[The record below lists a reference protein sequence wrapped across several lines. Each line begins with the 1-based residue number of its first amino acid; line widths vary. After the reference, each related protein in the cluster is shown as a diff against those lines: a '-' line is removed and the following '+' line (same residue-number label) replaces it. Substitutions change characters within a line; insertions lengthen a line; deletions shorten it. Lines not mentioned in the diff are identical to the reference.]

1 MKFVDEARVKVQAG
15 NGGRGCVSF
24 RREKFVPFGG
34 PDGGQGGD
42 GGSITLR
49 TREGINTLVDFR
61 VERTFRAQ
69 NGESGGGKDMTGRGG
84 EDALVLVPVGTILR
98 DADTGEVL
106 GDLAKADMELL
117 VARGGKGGWGN
128 ARFKTSKNRSP
139 RQYGPGLPG
148 EQRTLELEL
157 KVIADVGLLGLPN
170 AGKSTL
176 ITAVSAARPKIADYP
191 FTTLYPNLGVI
202 SVSNQRSFVM
212 ADIPGLIE
220 GAADG
225 AGLGIRF
232 LKHLQRTRVLLHL
245 VDIAPTDPAADP
257 VRDAIAI
264 VGELGK
270 FSEDLLAKPRW
281 LVLNKSDLLP
291 PDEAAAKAVSIAV
304 ALKYRGPAF
313 LISGATHAG
322 TRDLTE
328 AVMRFI
334 ETGEAPAQGN
344 LPLPVIKPAAT
355 KVSAAKKPTAAKKP
369 ARKSPSRK
377 APAKK
382 ARATKV
388 ARKPAKRVSLRKPA
402 RKPVRKA
409 SARKPAAP
417 RRRKSRA

>member
-1 MKFVDEARVKVQAG
+1 MKFVDEARIKVAAG

-34 PDGGQGGD
+34 PDGGDGGD
-42 GGSITLR
+42 GGSVSMR
-49 TREGINTLVDFR
+49 SREGINTLADFR
-61 VERTFRAQ
+61 IVRTFRAE
-69 NGESGGGKDMTGRGG
+69 NGQPGGGKDMTGRGG
-84 EDALVLVPVGTILR
+84 KDTLIEVPVGTVVR
-98 DADTGEVL
+98 DSETGEQL
-106 GDLAKADMELL
+106 GDLARPGMDLL

-128 ARFKTSKNRSP
+128 QRFKSSKNRSP

-148 EQRTLELEL
+148 ESRELELEL

-176 ITAVSAARPKIADYP
+176 ISAVSAARPKVADYP
-191 FTTLYPNLGVI
+191 FTTLHPNLGV
-202 SVSNQRSFVM
+202 VACGNQRSFVM

-245 VDIAPTDPAADP
+245 VDIMPVDPNADP
-257 VRDAIAI
+257 VRDANSITA
-264 VGELGK
+264 ELKK
-270 FSEDLLAKPRW
+270 FSADLAKKERW
-281 LVLNKSDLLP
+281 LVLNKVDLLP
-291 PDEAAAKAVSIAV
+291 PEEAVARAVSIAV

-334 ETGEAPAQGN
+334 ESGEAPAQGN
-344 LPLPVIKPAAT
+344 LPLPVIAQAVK
-355 KVSAAKKPTAAKKP
+355 KVSATKKAPSGKASGKK
-369 ARKSPSRK
+369 ASPKK

-382 ARATKV
+382 SASK
-388 ARKPAKRVSLRKPA
+388 KPRSKTA

-409 SARKPAAP
+409 SASRKPAAA
-417 RRRKSRA
+417 RRAKSRGR